1 MREALKQAKKAAKI
15 GDTPIGCVIV
25 YDGAIIARGY
35 NRRNKDKNT
44 LAHAEITAIR
54 RATKV
59 IGDWRLEGCTI
70 YVTLE
75 PCSMCAGAMVLAR
88 VSRLVIGT
96 MDPKAGACGSVRNI
110 AADDRLNHR
119 IEITVGVLEEVC
131 SSQLRDF
138 FREKRRQK
146 RVERPDENQ

>member
-1 MREALKQAKKAAKI
+1 
-15 GDTPIGCVIV
+15 
-25 YDGAIIARGY
+25 
-35 NRRNKDKNT
+35 
-44 LAHAEITAIR
+44 
-54 RATKV
+54 
-59 IGDWRLEGCTI
+59 
-70 YVTLE
+70 
-75 PCSMCAGAMVLAR
+75 MCAGAMVLAR

-119 IEITVGVLEEVC
+119 IEITEGVLEEVC

-146 RVERPDENQ
+146 RVERPAENQ